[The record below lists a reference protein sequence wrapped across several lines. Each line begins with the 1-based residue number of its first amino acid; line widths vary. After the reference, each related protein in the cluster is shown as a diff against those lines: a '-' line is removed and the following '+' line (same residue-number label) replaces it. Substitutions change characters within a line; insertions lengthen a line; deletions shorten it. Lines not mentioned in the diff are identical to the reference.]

1 MRGYEIV
8 ARSIARSGID
18 TLFGLA
24 GDANLYI
31 IDELIRSHG
40 VRYAPA
46 AHEAA
51 ATMMAIG
58 YARAGDRVGAATTT
72 HGPALTNTVTALVE
86 GVRSGTPIVLFA
98 GDTDAADPDHPQN
111 VDQRAV
117 VAAAGA
123 GFEPLRSLRHAAADV
138 GRAVWRAKVE
148 SRPIVVNMPSQL
160 QWAEGEC
167 EDVTISWPDPQAIG
181 PDPAA
186 LDKALGILASAN
198 RPIVL
203 AGRGARHAR
212 EPLSRLAERLGAPLA
227 TTLLGAGLFRGEP
240 FDLGVF
246 GTVSH
251 PVAAETIMHSDC
263 VISFGASLNKYTT
276 DAGRL
281 LAGKRLVQC
290 DISPTRFGRHPRIDA
305 AVIGDA
311 AAVADTMVRWLE
323 DAGHRPGGARSQELA
338 DRLAARAWVGDHSDR
353 GTDET
358 IDPRTFTA
366 ALDRALPA
374 DRTVAIDV
382 GRFMLWGFTLPVPE
396 PTALV
401 TTNGFQS
408 VGLGSAAAVG
418 AAIARPD
425 RPVVLLAGD
434 GGFMMGGMAEF
445 QAAVRLGVDLVAV
458 IYNDGSY
465 GAEHVQF
472 HRKGLDPRTSLN
484 DWPDFA
490 AVAAALG
497 GHGMTVRSNK
507 DLDAMADAI
516 AGRRRPLLVDVHL
529 DPVMLSE
536 LLG

>member
-8 ARSIARSGID
+8 ARSIARSGIE
-18 TLFGLA
+18 TVFGLA

-31 IDELIRSHG
+31 IDDLIRSHG

-72 HGPALTNTVTALVE
+72 HGPAFTNTMTALVE

-98 GDTDAADPDHPQN
+98 GETDPDDPDHPQN
-111 VDQRAV
+111 IDQRAIA
-117 VAAAGA
+117 AAAGA
-123 GFEPLRSLRHAAADV
+123 GFEPLRSLKRAAQDV
-138 GRAVWRAKVE
+138 GRAVWRARVE
-148 SRPIVVNMPSQL
+148 SRPIVLDMPSQL

-167 EDVTISWPDPQAIG
+167 EDLTIPWPEPQAIG
-181 PDPAA
+181 PDPEA
-186 LDKALGILASAN
+186 LDEALGIIASAN

-212 EPLSRLAERLGAPLA
+212 EPLARLAERLGAPLA
-227 TTLLGAGLFRGEP
+227 TTLLGAGLFRGDP

-263 VISFGASLNKYTT
+263 VVSFGASLNKYTT

-281 LAGKRLVQC
+281 LAGKRVVHC
-290 DISPTRFGRHPRIDA
+290 EISPARFGRRQRVDA

-311 AAVADTMVRWLE
+311 ATVANTMVTWLE
-323 DAGHRPGGARSQELA
+323 QAGHRPGSGRSQELA
-338 DRLAARAWVGDHSDR
+338 DRLAARAWIDDHPDR
-353 GTDET
+353 GTDEC

-366 ALDRALPA
+366 ALDRAVPA

-401 TTNGFQS
+401 TTHGFQS
-408 VGLGSAAAVG
+408 IGLGAAAAVG
-418 AAIARPD
+418 AGIARPD

-434 GGFMMGGMAEF
+434 GGFMMGGLAEF

-472 HRKGLDPRTSLN
+472 HRKGLDPRTALN

-490 AVAAALG
+490 TVAAALG
-497 GHGMTVRSNK
+497 GDGITVRSNK

-516 AGRRRPLLVDVHL
+516 ADRRRPLLVDVHL
-529 DPVMLSE
+529 DPVLLSE
-536 LLG
+536 LRG